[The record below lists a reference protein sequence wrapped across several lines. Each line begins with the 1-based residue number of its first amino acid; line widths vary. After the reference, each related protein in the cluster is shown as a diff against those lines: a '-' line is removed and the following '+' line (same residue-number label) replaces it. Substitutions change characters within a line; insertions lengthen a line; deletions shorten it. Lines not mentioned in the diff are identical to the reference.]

1 MIKAGRRSVLLEPI
15 TTKLSPVR
23 NAAYAVTFASE
34 GSAGEIAISKQDEKV

>member
-1 MIKAGRRSVLLEPI
+1 MIKAGRRRALLQPMS
-15 TTKLSPVR
+15 TKLSPVR

>member
-1 MIKAGRRSVLLEPI
+1 MIKAGRRRVLLEPMS
-15 TTKLSPVR
+15 TKLSPVR